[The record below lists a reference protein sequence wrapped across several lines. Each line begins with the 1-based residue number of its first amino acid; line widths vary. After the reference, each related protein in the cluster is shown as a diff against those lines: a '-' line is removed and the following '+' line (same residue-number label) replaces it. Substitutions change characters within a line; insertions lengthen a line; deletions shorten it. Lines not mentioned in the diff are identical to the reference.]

1 MKNRYVRHAHISE
14 VIFRKVLKLFCAD
27 IPARTAAG
35 LAGLSVQSTQS
46 LYDGL
51 RLRILALALEE
62 ARPFAGEVEIDESYF
77 GARRVRGKRGR
88 GAGGK
93 TPVIGLF
100 KRGGK
105 VFTEIVENCSK
116 LALMPIIK
124 GQVLSESTV
133 YTDGWKSYDGL
144 VLGGYSRFISFSAD
158 VRSCM
163 RKTEGWS
170 ASSNRRASGELFV
183 GFIAGRIGLVKV
195 GKAGIT
201 FPGTRPRE
209 YSDADSGQA
218 PAFSNADH
226 NPPPARIAPAQR
238 AAHEPTGTLRRHATC
253 TPPPAPFKFVGVP
266 PNGFSNSNPQHAP
279 RILPPKVRRD
289 AR

>member
-27 IPARTAAG
+27 IPALTAAG

-51 RLRILALALEE
+51 RLRILALTLEE

-77 GARRVRGKRGR
+77 GPRRVRGKRGR

-93 TPVIGLF
+93 TPVIGLL

-116 LALMPIIK
+116 QALMPIIR
-124 GQVLSESTV
+124 GQVLSEATV

-144 VLGGYSRFISFSAD
+144 VLGGYKHHRIHHHQNQFARGKNHVNGIESFWSFTKLRLAKLRGIRAEYFFLHLKESEWRWNHRHD
-158 VRSCM
+158 NLYLFLLKNLRS
-163 RKTEGWS
+163 KP
-170 ASSNRRASGELFV
+170 L
-183 GFIAGRIGLVKV
+183 
-195 GKAGIT
+195 
-201 FPGTRPRE
+201 
-209 YSDADSGQA
+209 
-218 PAFSNADH
+218 
-226 NPPPARIAPAQR
+226 
-238 AAHEPTGTLRRHATC
+238 
-253 TPPPAPFKFVGVP
+253 
-266 PNGFSNSNPQHAP
+266 
-279 RILPPKVRRD
+279 
-289 AR
+289 